1 MFDLPCVIFA
11 GGKSSRMGQ
20 DKSLLPFG
28 GCSSLTQYQYT
39 RLSELFTHVF
49 ISTKTAD
56 KFDFTANFIL
66 DPKSADF
73 APTAG
78 FISAFEHL
86 KCDRIF
92 VLSVDSPFVDEE
104 TIRTL
109 LEADKP
115 NVDAVIPKTSSGTH
129 PMTGIY
135 HSSLLNEFSRM
146 LHEGDHRLGKLL
158 SMSNTHFVEFDN
170 EDPFMNLNHPS
181 EYEAALSRY
190 NNKNNTK

>member
-28 GCSSLTQYQYT
+28 EYSSLAQFQYD
-39 RLSELFTHVF
+39 RLSKLFTHVF

-66 DPKSADF
+66 DPENVDF

-78 FISAFEHL
+78 FLSAFKQLQCE
-86 KCDRIF
+86 RFF
-92 VLSVDSPFVDEE
+92 VLSVDSPFVNEE
-104 TIRTL
+104 TIRKL

-115 NVDAVIPKTSSGTH
+115 DFDAVIAKTHSGTH
-129 PMTGIY
+129 PMTGLY
-135 HSSLLNEFSRM
+135 HLSLLDEFARM
-146 LHEGDHRLGKLL
+146 LREGDHRLGKLL
-158 SMSNTHFVEFDN
+158 SMRNTHYVEF
-170 EDPFMNLNHPS
+170 EDEELFMNLNHPH
-181 EYEAALSRY
+181 EYHEALSRI
-190 NNKNNTK
+190 NP